1 MKVLLIT
8 IILLLITIVP
18 INGEIPQPI
27 DPNQCPSYDNP
38 NQYTECE
45 KVQRENSK
53 EVKFVD
59 AYFGEIINNT
69 PIKKEIAPNKGIAT
83 FIVILANTGHFQL
96 IGVRGWLTLPYG
108 LESLDGNLIAFDTY
122 DLPVNQGGLIYL
134 EFPVKVKDVNIGLY
148 NAPLYVEY
156 FRARDQGIQ
165 FREMSIQFRVTG
177 ESKLDAYAMKPILSI
192 GKNEIMIHVINNG
205 STASYS
211 TEVNLLSNALIIFG
225 NKTIHIGDIKPQEV
239 IPIKLNAYVNPTL
252 ANQIV
257 QLNIVIEYLDSY
269 GNKNTKEVN
278 LEFMI
283 EGSTNNIDLVLDS
296 DKSIINILK
305 DEEIVLKI
313 LNKGYEE
320 ARNVE
325 VFINTPTNI
334 KSSLSIK
341 GDNHYLINSI
351 KPNEE
356 KSVTI
361 KVFAPESINKN
372 VIELPIDISFL
383 DLQGGKYNIN
393 RKLMFYA
400 HGTINLKVSDIEVTL
415 IGNVPNISGTL
426 LNEGTDT
433 ALFTTI
439 EVLGYSSQYI
449 GDVDPNSP
457 IPFSVPINNTKFND
471 ISIKITYKDELRN
484 QYEIITKE
492 KIDFTPVEITPKKE
506 EVNEQS
512 NMYILAIIG
521 AVAAISVYIIR
532 KRRGERLDI

>member
-8 IILLLITIVP
+8 IMLIITIIPV
-18 INGEIPQPI
+18 NGEIPQPI

-45 KVQRENSK
+45 KIQRESSK

-83 FIVILANTGHFQL
+83 LIVILANTGHFEL
-96 IGVRGWLTLPYG
+96 MGIRGWLTLPYG
-108 LESLDGNLIAFDTY
+108 LESLDGNLVAFDTY
-122 DLPVNQGGLIYL
+122 DLPVKQGGLIYL
-134 EFPVKVKDVNIGLY
+134 EFPVKVNDVNIGLY

-177 ESKLDAYAMKPILSI
+177 ESKLDAYTIKPILSI

-205 STASYS
+205 SATSYS
-211 TEVNLLSNALIIFG
+211 TQVNLLSNALVIFG
-225 NKTIHIGDIKPQEV
+225 NKTIPIGDIKPQDV
-239 IPIKLNAYVNPTL
+239 VPIKLNAYVNPIL
-252 ANQIV
+252 ANRIE

-269 GNKNTKEVN
+269 GNKNTKDIN

-296 DKSIINILK
+296 DKSVINILK

-320 ARNVE
+320 TRNVE
-325 VFINTPTNI
+325 IFINIPTNI
-334 KSSLSIK
+334 KPLLSIK

-356 KSVTI
+356 KSITI
-361 KVFAPESINKN
+361 KVFAPESVNKN

-393 RKLMFYA
+393 RKLTFYA
-400 HGTINLKVSDIEVTL
+400 HGTINLKVSDVEVTL

-457 IPFSVPINNTKFND
+457 IPFSVPINNTKLND
-471 ISIKITYKDELRN
+471 ISIRITYKDELRN

-492 KIDFTPVEITPKKE
+492 KIDFTPIEITPKRE
-506 EVNEQS
+506 EINDQS
-512 NMYILAIIG
+512 NMYILAVIG
-521 AVAAISVYIIR
+521 AIAAISVYIIR
-532 KRRGERLDI
+532 KRREERLDI

>member
-8 IILLLITIVP
+8 IILIITIIP

-45 KVQRENSK
+45 KIQRESSK

-83 FIVILANTGHFQL
+83 LIVILANTGHFEL
-96 IGVRGWLTLPYG
+96 MGVRGWLTLPYG
-108 LESLDGNLIAFDTY
+108 LESLDGNLVAFDTY
-122 DLPVNQGGLIYL
+122 DLPIKQGGLIYL
-134 EFPVKVKDVNIGLY
+134 EFPVKVNDVNIGLY

-177 ESKLDAYAMKPILSI
+177 ESKLDAYTIKPILSI

-205 STASYS
+205 SATSHS
-211 TEVNLLSNALIIFG
+211 TQVNLLSNALVIFG
-225 NKTIHIGDIKPQEV
+225 NKTIPLGDVKPQEV
-239 IPIKLNAYVNPTL
+239 VPIKLNAYVNPML
-252 ANQIV
+252 ANRIE

-269 GNKNTKEVN
+269 GNKNTKNVN

-325 VFINTPTNI
+325 IFINIPTNI
-334 KSSLSIK
+334 KPLLSIK

-356 KSVTI
+356 KSITI
-361 KVFAPESINKN
+361 TVFAPESINKN

-393 RKLMFYA
+393 RKLTFYA
-400 HGTINLKVSDIEVTL
+400 HGTINLKVSDVEVTL

-433 ALFTTI
+433 ALFTTV

-457 IPFSVPINNTKFND
+457 IPFSIPINNTKLND
-471 ISIKITYKDELRN
+471 ISIRITYKDELRN
-484 QYEIITKE
+484 QYEIITKA
-492 KIDFTPVEITPKKE
+492 KIDFTPLEITPKRE
-506 EVNEQS
+506 EINDQS
-512 NMYILAIIG
+512 NMYILAVIG
-521 AVAAISVYIIR
+521 AIAAISVYIIR
-532 KRRGERLDI
+532 KRREERLDI